1 MHYVYVMKS
10 LRDNLRTY
18 VGYSIGLK
26 ARIKS
31 HNYGQTIYTAKYKPW
46 KLIYYSAFS
55 DMDKAKLFEK
65 YLKTDSGKAFM
76 RKRLISE

>member
-1 MHYVYVMKS
+1 MHYVYIMKS
-10 LRDNLRTY
+10 LRDNSQTY
-18 VGYSIGLK
+18 VGYTTDLK
-26 ARIKS
+26 TRIKS
-31 HNYGQTIYTAKYKPW
+31 HNSGKVTSTAKYKPW

-76 RKRLISE
+76 HKRLLG